1 MHLGKRIAKIL
12 QEAGLTARD
21 LQAVTQ
27 IHFTTIYNQMK
38 GDDDYKFTPL
48 TEDVLVTALAKIER
62 LIADG
67 LLPLRENVSAKER
80 CDRLLSML
88 AVTRH

>member
-1 MHLGKRIAKIL
+1 MHLSKRIAKIL

-27 IHFTTIYNQMK
+27 IHYTTIYNMMK
-38 GDDDYKFTPL
+38 GGDDYKFTPL
-48 TEDVLVTALAKIER
+48 TEDVLATALAKVER

-67 LLPLRENVSAKER
+67 SLPLRETVSAKER
-80 CDRLLSML
+80 CDRLLSLL
-88 AVTRH
+88 AVARH